1 MPAATYDIIVE
12 QGGTYEI
19 EYTLQRET
27 AGGNAP
33 YDLTGADIYA
43 TVRAKYGAPASE
55 EFIVSIMDRVNGVFR
70 LKLTSSQTD
79 RLTVGNNV
87 YDVELH
93 ITADNG
99 ELQVVRL
106 LEGVATVTPSVTTQR

>member
-1 MPAATYDIIVE
+1 MPAAKYDIIIE

-19 EYTLQRET
+19 EFQLKLET

-33 YDLTGADIYA
+33 YTLWNNNLYGS
-43 TVRAKYGAPASE
+43 VRSTYGSTPKE
-55 EFIVSIMDRVNGVFR
+55 DFIIPIMDANQGIFR
-70 LKLTSSQTD
+70 LKLIPNQTN
-79 RLTVGNNV
+79 RLVAGKNV

-93 ITADNG
+93 NVADNG
-99 ELQVVRL
+99 ELQVIRL